1 MHKVVWVCDP
11 MHGNTFKS
19 AEAGV
24 KTRSFDA
31 VLSELRET
39 CEIHRRLGS
48 RLGGVHFELTG
59 ENVTEC
65 TGGPQDLAEADLPMR
80 FATLCDPRLNYAQS
94 IEVAFRLADY
104 VRQARSGGKDGAGG
118 GAPPSKRARLN

>member
-1 MHKVVWVCDP
+1 MQ
-11 MHGNTFKS
+11 TF
-19 AEAGV
+19 AVHAAAG
-24 KTRSFDA
+24 SF
-31 VLSELRET
+31 
-39 CEIHRRLGS
+39 
-48 RLGGVHFELTG
+48 LGGLHFELTG

-104 VRQARSGGKDGAGG
+104 VRQARGKGEDGGGG